1 MAGPVVT
8 QVYGVTHRGTVE
20 ETVNHARNAQQ
31 ADLVWLRPQ
40 HRPGDLVNDRL
51 QDCNRILHAILLHR
65 TMTRTDWHLSSTAGV
80 YLQFYKLCRRKG
92 DFGEIGL
99 QCCRVGSQ
107 QMGSRVLSAVFGRRN
122 SSRS

>member
-51 QDCNRILHAILLHR
+51 QDCNRILHAVLLHR

-92 DFGEIGL
+92 DFCMCACCLFFKGFIFNLLSGL
-99 QCCRVGSQ
+99 
-107 QMGSRVLSAVFGRRN
+107 
-122 SSRS
+122 